1 MTRTAAHAAVV
12 AGVDESEAALA
23 AVRWAAEEAANR
35 RCRLLLFHAGMF
47 DTADLGRHEHTKYAP
62 LPLEGAH
69 RWLKRAAWVA
79 EATAPGVPVEY
90 LVRLGIA
97 GELLVELSG
106 EAELLVL
113 GSHSIG
119 GLRGVAIGSIALR
132 VAASAHCPVVVVR
145 GRVKPDGPV
154 VAGFDGDDRVLEFA
168 FEAAQSR
175 RVPVVAVHAWHEG
188 LMAEPEVAEAAE
200 RSERQALRHR
210 VETLSGRYP
219 EVTARSRAVRDHS
232 AAQALMSF
240 DDAQLV
246 VIGTRGRGPVAGGLF
261 GSTGNRLLTQSS
273 CPVAVVH

>member
-1 MTRTAAHAAVV
+1 MAGTAARAAVV

-23 AVRWAAEEAANR
+23 AVRWAAEEATNR
-35 RCRLLLFHAGMF
+35 GRRLLLCHAGMF
-47 DTADLGRHEHTKYAP
+47 DTADLGRHERTKDAP
-62 LPLEGAH
+62 LLLENAH
-69 RWLKRAAWVA
+69 HWLKRAARVA
-79 EATAPGVPVEY
+79 EATAPGVPIEY

-113 GSHSIG
+113 GSHGIG
-119 GLRGVAIGSIALR
+119 GLRGAAIGSVALR

-145 GRVKPDGPV
+145 GAVKRDGPV
-154 VAGFDGDDRVLEFA
+154 VAGVDGDDRVLEFA

-188 LMAEPEVAEAAE
+188 LMDEPEVVEAAE
-200 RSERQALRHR
+200 QTERQALRRR
-210 VETLSGRYP
+210 VEGLCGKYP
-219 EVTARSRAVRDHS
+219 DVIARGRAVRDRS
-232 AAQALMSF
+232 AARALMNF

-261 GSTGNRLLTQSS
+261 GSTGNRLLAQSG
-273 CPVAVVH
+273 CPVGVVH